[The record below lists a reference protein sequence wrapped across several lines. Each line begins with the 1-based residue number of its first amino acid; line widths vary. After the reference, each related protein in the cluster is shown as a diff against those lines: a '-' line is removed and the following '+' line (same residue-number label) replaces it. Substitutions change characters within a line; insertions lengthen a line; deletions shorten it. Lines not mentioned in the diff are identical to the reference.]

1 MGRPINKSKIGQ
13 GAGKISVTR
22 YRFAGASEVA
32 SSTTQAWIVNQ
43 RSGNKFTVSD
53 GSTTEVLTLVN
64 KANGAL
70 AEGEMKIDAILDD
83 STTVQV
89 TKLKNR
95 TVQVEGG
102 TSSVDTV
109 VYALGVEPD
118 VDSAVTNREQTA
130 NVDTQ

>member
-1 MGRPINKSKIGQ
+1 MGRPINKNKIGQ
-13 GAGKISVTR
+13 GAGRISATR
-22 YRFAGASEVA
+22 YRFAGESEVA

-43 RSGNKFTVSD
+43 RSNTKFTVSD

-70 AEGEMKIDAILDD
+70 AEGEFKIDAVLDD

-109 VYALGVEPD
+109 IYAIGNEPD
-118 VDSAVTNREQTA
+118 TGDATNAEAAASVDSQ
-130 NVDTQ
+130 